1 MEAEFWHKKWQTG
14 DIGFHTASA
23 NPLLVAHFGA
33 LKLAPGQTIFVPLCG
48 KTLDIHWL
56 LAQGLHVKGID
67 LSEIAIRELFAELGL
82 NPVVQQQGE
91 LLHYQAAQ
99 IDIYVGDIFAL
110 QAEQLG
116 QVDAIYDR
124 AALVALP
131 ATLRQRYVQHLP
143 ALTTHQ
149 TKPQTK
155 QHSKP
160 AQQLLICHE
169 YDQEI
174 MAGPPFAITT
184 DLVTALYQDSYHLH
198 LLNRVEIAGGFKGKI
213 PATEAVW
220 HLQAG

>member
-23 NPLLVAHFGA
+23 NPLLIAHFSA
-33 LKLAPGQTIFVPLCG
+33 LKLTPGQTIFVPLCG

-82 NPVVQQQGE
+82 SPHVQQLGD
-91 LLHYQAAQ
+91 LLHYQADK
-99 IDIYVGDIFAL
+99 IDIYVGDVFAL

-131 ATLRQRYVQHLP
+131 ASLRCDYALHLQAISQRAP
-143 ALTTHQ
+143 
-149 TKPQTK
+149 
-155 QHSKP
+155 
-160 AQQLLICHE
+160 QLLIAHE
-169 YDQEI
+169 YQQDL
-174 MAGPPFAITT
+174 MNGPPFAITA
-184 DLVTALYQDSYHLH
+184 DLVADLYQTNYHCE
-198 LLNRVEIAGGFKGKI
+198 LLARVAIEGGFKGKI
-213 PATEAVW
+213 PADEAVW
-220 HLQAG
+220 RLRAHGA

>member
-23 NPLLVAHFGA
+23 NPLLIAHFSA
-33 LKLAPGQTIFVPLCG
+33 LKLTPGQTIFVPLCG

-82 NPVVQQQGE
+82 SPRVQQLGD
-91 LLHYQAAQ
+91 LLHYQADK
-99 IDIYVGDIFAL
+99 IDIYVGDVFAL

-131 ATLRQRYVQHLP
+131 ASLRRDYTRHLQAISQRAP
-143 ALTTHQ
+143 
-149 TKPQTK
+149 
-155 QHSKP
+155 
-160 AQQLLICHE
+160 QLLIAHE
-169 YDQEI
+169 YQQEL
-174 MAGPPFAITT
+174 MAGPPFAITPE
-184 DLVTALYQDSYHLH
+184 LVTGLYQANYRCE
-198 LLNRVEIAGGFKGKI
+198 LLARVEIAGGFKGKI
-213 PATEAVW
+213 PADEAVW
-220 HLQAG
+220 LLRANGA